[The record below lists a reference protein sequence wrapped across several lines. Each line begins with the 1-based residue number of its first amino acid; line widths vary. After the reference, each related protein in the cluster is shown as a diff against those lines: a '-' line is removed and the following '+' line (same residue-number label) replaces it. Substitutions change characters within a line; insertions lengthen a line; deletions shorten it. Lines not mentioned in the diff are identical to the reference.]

1 MHRRFVGLAP
11 SDLLSDAR
19 DLMRMAR
26 LRHLLVIDDGI
37 LVGILSYRD
46 LLEAAYPVLDPAK
59 EARGELDADA
69 RVAELMVP
77 VPVTVTPTT
86 PLREAAGCMLR
97 FHLGC
102 LPVIEGGP
110 AAPRALGI
118 VTESDLLRAA
128 YASFSRPT

>member
-1 MHRRFVGLAP
+1 MHRRFVELAP

-26 LRHLLVIDDGI
+26 LRHLFVIDDGI
-37 LVGILSYRD
+37 LVGVLSYRD
-46 LLEAAYPVLDPAK
+46 LLEAAFPDADPGKAVR
-59 EARGELDADA
+59 AELDADA
-69 RVAELMVP
+69 RVADLMIP

-118 VTESDLLRAA
+118 VTEADLLRAA
-128 YASFSRPT
+128 YASFARPA